1 MVSTRSIWIGQRVIT
16 NHGET
21 GTVISTGW
29 SEDPDSGEDM
39 ISPIATIELD
49 DGEYTGETVER
60 FIRDI
65 QLVALDGEDA

>member
-16 NHGET
+16 DNGEI

-29 SEDPDSGEDM
+29 TDDGEDK

-49 DGEYTGETVER
+49 AGDYAGETIEV